1 MSAPA
6 LTLPLNCLL
15 EGLTPQ
21 ARTWTLAQ
29 CERVELVAGDML
41 CEADAPYT
49 HAYFPLRGVIALV
62 TIMGRYRPL
71 EMGLIGNEGMLGA
84 TLALGVGT

>member
-15 EGLTPQ
+15 GGLTP
-21 ARTWTLAQ
+21 AERAVTLAQ
-29 CERVELVAGDML
+29 CEMVELVTGDIL
-41 CEADAPYT
+41 CEPDEPYA

-71 EMGLIGNEGMLGA
+71 EMGLIGNEGMLGPISK
-84 TLALGVGT
+84 GR